1 MKEQLF
7 IPTQAKY
14 RIEIESPGFD
24 MARDNFK
31 VTLKR
36 GTVTKEFRK
45 SDLIEK
51 EEIVAGEKKHQFY
64 LCFDTEELG
73 PGDIIVIV
81 EAHIPDKDFTGG
93 IRKEVDRFRLINA
106 QSL

>member
-1 MKEQLF
+1 MKESLF

-24 MARDNFK
+24 MATDNFK
-31 VTLKR
+31 LTLKR
-36 GTVTKEFRK
+36 GTVSHEFLK
-45 SDLIEK
+45 SDLIDK
-51 EEIVAGEKKHQFY
+51 VEIVDGEEKHQFY
-64 LCFDTEELG
+64 LCFDTEDFG
-73 PGDIIVIV
+73 AGDIIVIV
-81 EAHIPDKDFTGG
+81 EAYVPDEDFTGG